1 MKYLLTLSFS
11 FLVIILLSGNVMSQ
25 TLTEKL
31 NEKRAF
37 SKKKT
42 PPDIKK
48 IMSKGVSDLRD
59 SGLHKL
65 ALGIGQK
72 VPTVN
77 FKNSNNKLVELSE
90 YYGEKV
96 VVLTFY
102 RGGWCPY
109 CMLEL
114 ESYQKNLEDFEK
126 AGALV
131 IAVSPDSVMNTKKTK
146 KKRKLGFEVL
156 SDPENRAAKK
166 FGLAF
171 KVDKGTLEVYKK
183 FGIDLKMAQDN
194 KNFELPI
201 PGTYVID
208 KQGVVRFSFVDPD
221 YTNRADPKDVLKVVQ
236 EL

>member
-1 MKYLLTLSFS
+1 MKSILTLSFS
-11 FLVIILLSGNVMSQ
+11 FLILILLSENTLSQ

-31 NEKRAF
+31 NEKRTL

-42 PPDIKK
+42 PPEIKK
-48 IMSKGVSDLRD
+48 VMNKGVSDLRN

-65 ALGIGQK
+65 ALGIGKK
-72 VPTVN
+72 VPAVN
-77 FKNSNNKLVELSE
+77 FKNLNNKLVDLSK

-114 ESYQKNLEDFEK
+114 EAYQKNLELFEK

-131 IAVSPDSVMNTKKTK
+131 IAVSPDSVMNAKKTK
-146 KKRKLGFEVL
+146 NKRKLGFEVL

-183 FGIDLKMAQDN
+183 FGIDLKIAQDN
-194 KNFELPI
+194 ENFELPM

-221 YTNRADPKDVLKVVQ
+221 YTKRADPIAVLKVVQ